1 MATMLCALWP
11 SVAAGQAPCADW
23 NTLAFFKNVKAEDVM
38 RRIAS
43 GADLEARDKL
53 RMTPL
58 HWAAVTSTAPAVV
71 TPLLEALSS

>member
-11 SVAAGQAPCADW
+11 SVAAAQAPCADW
-23 NTLAFFKNVKAEDVM
+23 NTPAFFENAKAEDVT

-53 RMTPL
+53 RKTPL
-58 HWAAVTSTAPAVV
+58 DWAAVTRTASAVV